1 MRLSSFFGPTAAG
14 FAFLIQ
20 LWPILTLIPPTQG
33 VNYTTVPLPDLD
45 LSSLGQVALTG
56 DFDSISL
63 YTYVQQSEDAFK
75 TNGTQSLITQ
85 LPNGDF
91 ATTAAA
97 DGYIKALCPFIM
109 QSGKLAGVVVGGN
122 FTELGGIRAP
132 GAAMYDTTTG
142 NIIPLN
148 GLNGT
153 INAVLCDQDTNTV
166 YVGGQFLGLNSTNA
180 LAWVGMSGWATLPFQ
195 GFNGPVNTIIKEAS
209 GNIIF
214 GGSFTGLGNAT
225 TVMPEQLDQQVIN
238 IASANISSSS
248 NSSTV
253 GFDNPSNIVCKTNGL
268 GGPGNSW
275 LLEDNSPGWWRADM
289 NFGYVPSLLRIWNT
303 HQDGRGTQTFRFTAM
318 PINGIMNFTYKDP
331 DTGVDNHCDALCPL
345 SAKQSVPYQ
354 DFRFINNV
362 GMSAFRIDISA
373 WYGQGAGLDGIELF
387 QNGNFKLVSA
397 LKQLADHYRYLCLC
411 GRHV

>member
-1 MRLSSFFGPTAAG
+1 MRFSSFFGPTAAE

-20 LWPILTLIPPTQG
+20 LWPILTLIPPTQTQG

-63 YTYVQQSEDAFK
+63 YTYLQQSEDAFK

-122 FTELGGIRAP
+122 FTELGGIQAP
-132 GAAMYDTTTG
+132 GAAMYTTTG

-166 YVGGQFLGLNSTNA
+166 YVGGQFMGLNSTNA

-195 GFNGPVNTIIKEAS
+195 GFNGPVNTIIKEAN

-214 GGSFTGLGNAT
+214 GGSFTGLGNST

-248 NSSTV
+248 NSSTT
-253 GFDNPSNIVCKTNGL
+253 GFDNPSNIVCKTNGS
-268 GGPGNSW
+268 GGPGNTW

-331 DTGVDNHCDALCPL
+331 DTGVENHCDARCPL
-345 SAKQSVPYQ
+345 SAKESVPYQ
-354 DFRFINNV
+354 DFRFINTV
-362 GMSAFRIDISA
+362 GMSAFRIDISD

-387 QNGNFKLVSA
+387 QNGKFKLVNVV
-397 LKQLADHYRYLCLC
+397 K
-411 GRHV
+411 